1 MVPRAPSPPPS
12 VVPVS
17 GAESEW
23 LGGSPSRRQPR
34 RRRALAPPPRLRLG
48 PVRLRRPRPSPVHGD
63 PDAGCRRRFASPVP
77 ATTSASPSTSRRRGC
92 AARPVSGRD
101 ERGRVGPPSGAASRG
116 YLLEVGVRLPHPLF
130 GCDERGPVRPPSD
143 APSRGHRVAHDE
155 AWSAGGVARGS
166 APDARRCPTSPP
178 CPTPADPCPTRAPAP
193 APARARR
200 SSWSPTRARSARG
213 RDGARGTSRAVESR
227 RSRRPTVPAAPT
239 RRCSSVACSRSKRSG
254 RRGGALSAP

>member
-1 MVPRAPSPPPS
+1 MAWGLAVSSTAEETTSPGSSTPPSSRPRPAAPSAAFACPWRSRCGVQTPLRVARPRDHLRLA
-12 VVPVS
+12 VDF
-17 GAESEW
+17 ATTR
-23 LGGSPSRRQPR
+23 LRSPSR
-34 RRRALAPPPRLRLG
+34 LG
-48 PVRLRRPRPSPVHGD
+48 ARDEGGVRLPRPL
-63 PDAGCRRRFASPVP
+63 
-77 ATTSASPSTSRRRGC
+77 
-92 AARPVSGRD
+92 SGRD